1 MYPQTS
7 MDSAAGPLIPM
18 IGAAIHQSAVFTMAG
33 ESQRGNDPCLIGGSL
48 VTQVFRAVITI
59 MVGTVR

>member
-1 MYPQTS
+1 
-7 MDSAAGPLIPM
+7 MDKHVSPNLDGFCCWTVDTNDRRPISR
-18 IGAAIHQSAVFTMAG
+18 IRDGG
-33 ESQRGNDPCLIGGSL
+33 ESRRGNDPCLMGGSL